1 MREPKALPYLLIA
14 PSVLFLTGL
23 FLIPLVQTAML
34 AFQQGGNWG
43 LGNFTRMADDLNFQ
57 DALGN
62 TFKVVLLAVPLQ
74 LALALGMTMLLR
86 KVQRGRDLL
95 VWVWSIPLGISDL
108 AAGLVWLAILTDQ
121 GWFNSV
127 LFKLGVI
134 TQPQAWLTYETP
146 AALLAA
152 IVVAE
157 IWRATAIVFVILLA
171 GVQLLPKEIAGQKID
186 YIVLDDATDPTQ
198 AVRNARKLTSEDHV
212 DALIGSTVVPNS
224 LAMIDVAAETST
236 PMISMA
242 ETRVLRLGYWSL
254 GSNSVATPHPIGTG
268 REATARPAAAAMPGS
283 AGRPS
288 SGRGMDPTDVSPAAA
303 GPLTSLGRMNT
314 WVNGL
319 A

>member
-1 MREPKALPYLLIA
+1 
-14 PSVLFLTGL
+14 
-23 FLIPLVQTAML
+23 ML

-86 KVQRGRDLL
+86 TVQRGRDLL

-171 GVQLLPKEIAGQKID
+171 GVQLLPKEYEEAADVFG
-186 YIVLDDATDPTQ
+186 ATPWQRFTRITLPLLKPSIQ
-198 AVRNARKLTSEDHV
+198 T
-212 DALIGSTVVPNS
+212 ALILRTV
-224 LAMIDVAAETST
+224 LAFEMFAMALALGGRNFPVLVSEAFNWQYASQDYGVAA
-236 PMISMA
+236 A
-242 ETRVLRLGYWSL
+242 YAVLVMGI
-254 GSNSVATPHPIGTG
+254 SVA
-268 REATARPAAAAMPGS
+268 ATVLYLVALRVPAEQ
-283 AGRPS
+283 R
-288 SGRGMDPTDVSPAAA
+288 T
-303 GPLTSLGRMNT
+303 
-314 WVNGL
+314 
-319 A
+319 